1 MSEKTR
7 VLVVDDDPAIRKLLE
22 RVALRA
28 GFTVETACDGVEALE
43 LLEVKQYEI
52 AIVDLMMPRL
62 SGYELVQKISA
73 IDPRPV
79 VLVATAM
86 ANADVA
92 SLDDSMIRRVIRK
105 PFDIKAISDAL
116 IETEKQI
123 EERRALENE
132 GVNVAPPEAAVLP
145 VLVPRSPE
153 PEPKTSVTA
162 ESDDESASPKNVN

>member
-22 RVALRA
+22 RVAVRA
-28 GFTVETACDGVEALE
+28 GFTVETARDGVEALE
-43 LLEVKQYEI
+43 LLEVNQYEI

-62 SGYELVQKISA
+62 SGYELVQRIST

-105 PFDIKAISDAL
+105 PFDIKAVSDAL

-123 EERRALENE
+123 EERRALANE

-145 VLVPRSPE
+145 VLPPRSPTPE
-153 PEPKTSVTA
+153 PETGITDSVAEKT
-162 ESDDESASPKNVN
+162 SPKNVN